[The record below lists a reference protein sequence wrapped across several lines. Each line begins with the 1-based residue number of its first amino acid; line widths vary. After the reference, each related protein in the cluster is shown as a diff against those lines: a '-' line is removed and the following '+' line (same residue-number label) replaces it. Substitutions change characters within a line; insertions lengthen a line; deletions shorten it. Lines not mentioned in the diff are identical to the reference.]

1 MIAKKISGFI
11 GITRLDKPIGIYLL
25 LWPALIALLI
35 SSDAFINYSYLIII
49 IVGSILVRST
59 GCVINDIFDME
70 FDKQV
75 KRTKDRPLASGQLSK
90 REAYFIFFLLSLFS
104 LLLVSSLGKQAL
116 FVCLFFAIFIVSYP
130 LTKRFLKIP
139 QVFLGVTFG
148 SCVPIVFSMNE
159 KLFDV
164 SMWILYL
171 ANFFWIVAYDSFYAM
186 SDYDD
191 DKKLG
196 VNSSITYWEEKSQNF
211 IILFQSLSII
221 FFIFLGYI
229 NDLSFIWYLAI
240 FFAVLLFYYQHLLAR
255 NNQHLKAFK
264 NNNFIGLLFLLALL
278 IEKYL
283 SLIHI

>member
-59 GCVINDIFDME
+59 GCLINDIFDVE

-278 IEKYL
+278 IEKYN
-283 SLIHI
+283 IFI

>member
-1 MIAKKISGFI
+1 MIAEKISGFI

-90 REAYFIFFLLSLFS
+90 HEAYFIFLLLSLFS

-116 FVCLFFAIFIVSYP
+116 LVCLFFAIFIVSYP

-186 SDYDD
+186 SDYGD

-211 IILFQSLSII
+211 IILFQILSII

-278 IEKYL
+278 IEKYN
-283 SLIHI
+283 IFI

>member
-1 MIAKKISGFI
+1 MNKAHAFI
-11 GITRLDKPIGIYLL
+11 ELMRLDKPIGIYLL

-171 ANFFWIVAYDSFYAM
+171 ANFFWIVTYDSFYAM
-186 SDYDD
+186 SDFDD

-278 IEKYL
+278 IEKYN
-283 SLIHI
+283 IFI

>member
-75 KRTKDRPLASGQLSK
+75 KRTKNRPLASGQLSM
-90 REAYFIFFLLSLFS
+90 REAYFIFLLLSLFS

-116 FVCLFFAIFIVSYP
+116 LVCLFFAIFIVSYP

-196 VNSSITYWEEKSQNF
+196 VNSSITYWKENSQNF

-278 IEKYL
+278 IEKYN
-283 SLIHI
+283 IFI

>member
-11 GITRLDKPIGIYLL
+11 SITRLDKPIGIYLL

-35 SSDAFINYSYLIII
+35 SSDEFINYSFLIII

-70 FDKQV
+70 FDKKV
-75 KRTKDRPLASGQLSK
+75 ERTKDRPLASGHLGK
-90 REAYFIFFLLSLFS
+90 REAYLIFLLLSLFC
-104 LLLVSSLGKQAL
+104 LLLLSSLGRQAQL
-116 FVCLFFAIFIVSYP
+116 VCLFFAIFIVFYP

-148 SCVPIVFSMNE
+148 SSIPIVFSMNE
-159 KLFDV
+159 KLLDT
-164 SMWILYL
+164 SMWVLYL

-186 SDYDD
+186 SDYAD

-196 VNSSITYWEEKSQNF
+196 VNSSITYWGEKSQNY
-211 IILFQSLSII
+211 ITLFQGLSLI

-240 FFAVLLFYYQHLLAR
+240 FFAVLLFYYQHLLSR
-255 NNQHLKAFK
+255 NNQHLRAFK

-278 IEKYL
+278 IEKYK
-283 SLIHI
+283 IFI

>member
-1 MIAKKISGFI
+1 MIAKKINGFI

-116 FVCLFFAIFIVSYP
+116 LVCLFFAIFIVSYP

-148 SCVPIVFSMNE
+148 SCIPIVFSMNE

-278 IEKYL
+278 IEKYN
-283 SLIHI
+283 IFI

>member
-11 GITRLDKPIGIYLL
+11 DITRLDKPIGIYLV

-75 KRTKDRPLASGQLSK
+75 KRTKNRPLASGQLSM
-90 REAYFIFFLLSLFS
+90 REAYSIFLLLSLFS

-116 FVCLFFAIFIVSYP
+116 LVCLFFAIFIVSYP

-148 SCVPIVFSMNE
+148 SCIPIVFSMNE

-278 IEKYL
+278 IEKYN
-283 SLIHI
+283 IFI

>member
-90 REAYFIFFLLSLFS
+90 HEAYFIFLLLSLFS

-116 FVCLFFAIFIVSYP
+116 LVCLFFAIFIVSYP

-186 SDYDD
+186 SDYGD

-278 IEKYL
+278 IEKYN
-283 SLIHI
+283 IFI

>member
-11 GITRLDKPIGIYLL
+11 GITRLDKPIGIYLV

-75 KRTKDRPLASGQLSK
+75 KRTKDRPLASGQLSM
-90 REAYFIFFLLSLFS
+90 REAYFIFLLLSLFS

-116 FVCLFFAIFIVSYP
+116 LVCLFFAIFIVSYP

-240 FFAVLLFYYQHLLAR
+240 FFAVLLFYYQHLLAG

-278 IEKYL
+278 IEKYN
-283 SLIHI
+283 IFI

>member
-90 REAYFIFFLLSLFS
+90 HEAYFIFLLLSLFS
-104 LLLVSSLGKQAL
+104 ILLISSLGKQTL
-116 FVCLFFAIFIVSYP
+116 LVCLFFAIFIVSYP

-171 ANFFWIVAYDSFYAM
+171 ANFFWIVTYDSFYAM
-186 SDYDD
+186 SDFDD

-196 VNSSITYWEEKSQNF
+196 VNSSITYWKENSQNF

-278 IEKYL
+278 IEKYN
-283 SLIHI
+283 IFI

>member
-116 FVCLFFAIFIVSYP
+116 LVCLFFAIFIVSYP

-196 VNSSITYWEEKSQNF
+196 VNSSITYWKENSQNF

-278 IEKYL
+278 IEKYN
-283 SLIHI
+283 IFI

>member
-75 KRTKDRPLASGQLSK
+75 KRTKDRPLASGQLSM
-90 REAYFIFFLLSLFS
+90 REAYFIFLLLSLFS

-116 FVCLFFAIFIVSYP
+116 LVCLFFAIFIVSYP

-148 SCVPIVFSMNE
+148 SCIPIVFSMNE

-278 IEKYL
+278 IEKYN
-283 SLIHI
+283 IFI

>member
-1 MIAKKISGFI
+1 MIAKKIIGFI
-11 GITRLDKPIGIYLL
+11 GLTRLDKPIGIYLL
-25 LWPALIALLI
+25 LWPALIALFI
-35 SSDAFINYSYLIII
+35 STEASIDYSFLIIV

-70 FDKQV
+70 FDKKV
-75 KRTKDRPLASGQLSK
+75 ERTKDRPLASGLLGK
-90 REAYFIFFLLSLFS
+90 REAYLIFLLLSLFC
-104 LLLVSSLGKQAL
+104 LLLISSLGRQAQL
-116 FVCLFFAIFIVSYP
+116 VCLFFAIFIVSYP

-148 SCVPIVFSMNE
+148 SSIPIVFSMNE
-159 KLFDV
+159 KLLDA
-164 SMWILYL
+164 SMWVLYL

-196 VNSSITYWEEKSQNF
+196 VNSSITYWGEKSQNY
-211 IILFQSLSII
+211 ITLFQSFSLV
-221 FFIFLGYI
+221 FFIFLGYL
-229 NDLSFIWYLAI
+229 NDLSFIWYFAI
-240 FFAVLLFYYQHLLAR
+240 FFAVLLFYYQHMLSR

-278 IEKYL
+278 IEKFD
-283 SLIHI
+283 IFI

>member
-25 LWPALIALLI
+25 MWPALIALLI

-116 FVCLFFAIFIVSYP
+116 LVCLFFAIFIVSYP

-196 VNSSITYWEEKSQNF
+196 VNSSITYWKENSQNF

-278 IEKYL
+278 IEKYN
-283 SLIHI
+283 IFI

>member
-116 FVCLFFAIFIVSYP
+116 LVCLFFAIFIVSYP

-139 QVFLGVTFG
+139 QLFLGVTFG
-148 SCVPIVFSMNE
+148 SCIPIVFSMNE

-196 VNSSITYWEEKSQNF
+196 VNSSITYWKENSQNF

-278 IEKYL
+278 IEKYN
-283 SLIHI
+283 IFI

>member
-70 FDKQV
+70 LDKQV
-75 KRTKDRPLASGQLSK
+75 KRTKDRPLASGQLSM
-90 REAYFIFFLLSLFS
+90 REAYFIFLLLSLFS

-116 FVCLFFAIFIVSYP
+116 LVCLFFSIFIVSYP

-139 QVFLGVTFG
+139 QLFLGVTFG
-148 SCVPIVFSMNE
+148 SCIPIVFSMNE

-196 VNSSITYWEEKSQNF
+196 VNSSITYWKENSQNF

-221 FFIFLGYI
+221 FFISLGYI

-278 IEKYL
+278 IEKYN
-283 SLIHI
+283 IFI

>member
-11 GITRLDKPIGIYLL
+11 GITRLDKPIGIYLV

-75 KRTKDRPLASGQLSK
+75 KRTKNRPLASGQLSM
-90 REAYFIFFLLSLFS
+90 REAYFIFLLLSLFS

-196 VNSSITYWEEKSQNF
+196 VNSSITYWKENSQNF

-278 IEKYL
+278 IEKYN
-283 SLIHI
+283 IFI

>member
-1 MIAKKISGFI
+1 MIDKKISGFI

-25 LWPALIALLI
+25 LCPALIALLI

-116 FVCLFFAIFIVSYP
+116 LVCLFFAIFIVSYP

-148 SCVPIVFSMNE
+148 SCIPIVFSMNE

-196 VNSSITYWEEKSQNF
+196 VNSSITYWKENSQNF

-278 IEKYL
+278 IEKYN
-283 SLIHI
+283 IFI

>member
-1 MIAKKISGFI
+1 MIAEKISGFI

-75 KRTKDRPLASGQLSK
+75 KRTRNRPLASGQLSM
-90 REAYFIFFLLSLFS
+90 REAYFIFLLLSLFS

-171 ANFFWIVAYDSFYAM
+171 ANFFWIVTYDSFYAM
-186 SDYDD
+186 SDFDD

-278 IEKYL
+278 IEKYN
-283 SLIHI
+283 IFI

>member
-11 GITRLDKPIGIYLL
+11 GITRLDKPIGIYLV

-75 KRTKDRPLASGQLSK
+75 KRTRNRPLASGQLSM
-90 REAYFIFFLLSLFS
+90 REAYFIFLLLSLFS

-116 FVCLFFAIFIVSYP
+116 LVCLFFAIFIVSYP

-148 SCVPIVFSMNE
+148 SCIPIVFSMNE

-196 VNSSITYWEEKSQNF
+196 VNSSITYWKENSQNF

-278 IEKYL
+278 IEKYN
-283 SLIHI
+283 IFI

>member
-278 IEKYL
+278 IEKYN
-283 SLIHI
+283 IFI

>member
-148 SCVPIVFSMNE
+148 SCIPIVFSMNE

-278 IEKYL
+278 IEKYN
-283 SLIHI
+283 IFI